1 MNLNK
6 TYAGNNVPKATKWI
20 YSSSN
25 MFRDAC
31 YNLVAMFYLAY
42 VQFSGI
48 LSKDAASYAAQ
59 FAVIGIIVII
69 ARIWDGLND
78 PIMGWIVEKCHFKMG
93 KYKPWILIGG
103 VTNAIVIFL
112 MFYCRPEGWWGV
124 LAFGLFYFLWDFTFT
139 MNDIGY
145 WSMLPSLTSDAK
157 QRNNITTL
165 VNLFSGLGSLAVIA
179 YVNLKVAGQ
188 QASTYITVA
197 LVTSVLYLL
206 SQVLVFFLCHE
217 HERDDSLN
225 SRPEEAKFT
234 DMFKLL
240 KTNSQLRV
248 VVITL
253 LVFYLG
259 SGILNLFGQGFFWF
273 NYGYGQE
280 YGGAAMTFFLACY
293 ALASLASNGLFALL
307 NKKFNRMQLIKLVT
321 IIAIIAYI
329 LFFIYDLKIGG
340 VTLGLKTPVNTA
352 FSLIDIGILMV
363 LGFIIFTCQSIFY
376 LVLLVMMTNTIEY
389 NEWKDGERKESQI
402 FSLRPFTVKIADA
415 IKQGVYTLTFVI
427 TGLTGLSTQISDL
440 ENKQKL
446 GELTTQEVVDQVAPL
461 VAAIPDASLI
471 TYKAIMTLLPALLFV
486 ICYFILRKYYKI
498 DEKTYDIYCK
508 DIEAR
513 KAKQVEKKV
522 SA

>member
-1 MNLNK
+1 MNFNK
-6 TYAGNNVPKATKWI
+6 TYAGNKVPKTTKWI

-48 LSKDAASYAAQ
+48 LSKDPASYAAQ
-59 FAVIGIIVII
+59 FAVIGIIVIV
-69 ARIWDGLND
+69 ARVWDGLND
-78 PIMGWIVEKCHFKMG
+78 PIMGWIVEKCHFRIG

-103 VTNAIVIFL
+103 VTNAVIIFL
-112 MFYCRPEGWWGV
+112 MFFCRPEGWWGV

-179 YVNLKVAGQ
+179 YVNLMGAGQ
-188 QASTYITVA
+188 QANMYIGVA
-197 LVTSVLYLL
+197 TVTSILYLV
-206 SQVLVFFLCHE
+206 SQVFVFFFCHE
-217 HERDDSLN
+217 HERDDSIN
-225 SRPEEAKFT
+225 SRPEEAKIT
-234 DMFKLL
+234 DMFRLL

-253 LVFYLG
+253 LIFYLG

-273 NYGYGQE
+273 NYGYGQQ
-280 YGGAAMTFFLACY
+280 YGGMAMTLFLGCY
-293 ALASLASNGLFALL
+293 ALASLASNGFFSLL
-307 NKKFNRMQLIKLVT
+307 SKKFNRMQLIKLVT
-321 IIAIIAYI
+321 IIAIVVYI
-329 LFFIYDLKIGG
+329 IFFIYDLKIGDL
-340 VTLGLKTPVNTA
+340 VLGLKTPVNTA
-352 FSLIDIGILMV
+352 FSLIDIGILML
-363 LGFIIFTCQSIFY
+363 LGFVIFTCQSIFY

-415 IKQGVYTLTFVI
+415 IKQVVYTLTFVI

-446 GELTTQEVVDQVAPL
+446 GELTTEEVVTQVAPL
-461 VAAIPDASLI
+461 VAAIPDSSLI

-486 ICYFILRKYYKI
+486 ICYFILRNHYKI
-498 DEKTYDIYCK
+498 DENTYDTYCK
-508 DIEAR
+508 EIEER
-513 KAKQVEKKV
+513 KTSKGGGA